1 MGEVTEP
8 GASREQQLIEQF
20 ELHLRDSGKQWVL
33 GVWGGGRWEVLHV

>member
-8 GASREQQLIEQF
+8 GASRKQQLIEQF

-33 GVWGGGRWEVLHV
+33 GVRGGGRWEVLHV